1 MIARSHSRRHF
12 LLAAGAATATSV
24 SWRAVGS
31 EQQEARAAAAGSND
45 AASAGSATF
54 QEVWETVRDRFYD
67 PRLHG
72 LDWPAVRDRYS
83 TDAATAASSGELAEI
98 INRMLSELK
107 ASHSRYFT
115 SEEPEYYQL
124 ADIFTGALR
133 RRGLNR
139 AFPGGRISYPG
150 IGILSRIGAESR
162 GLVTGVVESMPA
174 YRAGLLAGDEIISA
188 DGAPFQP
195 VGSFRGKVGKPV
207 VLTLR
212 RAGATMQVTV
222 TPDDIEPNKMF
233 LDGLQASARVV
244 QANGRRIGYVHV
256 WSYAGYGYQRAL
268 ENLIAQGTLRDA
280 DALIWDLRDGWGG
293 AIPEYLDLFNT
304 RSPTMEVTNR
314 DGVREFENV
323 KWRKP
328 VAMLI
333 NGGTRSG
340 KEILAYG
347 FKKYG
352 LGEVIG
358 TRTEGAVLAA
368 TAFLIGSGL
377 LLLAVDDVLI
387 DGVRLEGVG
396 VTPTIEVEASAAGAE
411 RSDAQ
416 LDRAVA
422 VLSGA

>member
-133 RRGLNR
+133 RRGLNC

-293 AIPEYLDLFNT
+293 AIPEDPGPVQHT
-304 RSPTMEVTNR
+304 VTD
-314 DGVREFENV
+314 DGGDQSRRRPRVRERQV
-323 KWRKP
+323 AQTRCDADQWRHP
-328 VAMLI
+328 QRQGDPRIRLQEVWSGRGHRDAHRGCGA
-333 NGGTRSG
+333 GGDR
-340 KEILAYG
+340 I
-347 FKKYG
+347 
-352 LGEVIG
+352 
-358 TRTEGAVLAA
+358 
-368 TAFLIGSGL
+368 
-377 LLLAVDDVLI
+377 
-387 DGVRLEGVG
+387 
-396 VTPTIEVEASAAGAE
+396 
-411 RSDAQ
+411 SD
-416 LDRAVA
+416 R
-422 VLSGA
+422 